1 MKDIPASMQSGV
13 SLISRLYFHNCIIT
27 YAKIV
32 THVNRCLFAEL
43 KTFVR
48 RLLKISKEILGF
60 FYKKNLFFHKN
71 LINGIMCVESLRKIS
86 KIYNNENA
94 KCQMIAIANKTLS
107 INGANIYSV
116 LNWNG

>member
-1 MKDIPASMQSGV
+1 
-13 SLISRLYFHNCIIT
+13 
-27 YAKIV
+27 
-32 THVNRCLFAEL
+32 
-43 KTFVR
+43 
-48 RLLKISKEILGF
+48 
-60 FYKKNLFFHKN
+60 
-71 LINGIMCVESLRKIS
+71 MCVESLRKIS